1 MGPRLD
7 FGLTNANDENIKTLI
22 ALLAALVLPAGIAAQ
37 INPDDLLPVE
47 QAFAMSTEASA
58 DGRHIRIDWEIAD
71 GYYLYRHAFRFE
83 PTSPDTALGAPE
95 IPTGK
100 AYSDEFFGDV
110 EIYRGDVRVTIPV
123 EQAPAQGPLELRVA
137 FQGCADLGVCYPP
150 QRVPVEIAVP
160 EPSPADDQR
169 PIIEPAAEASF
180 IDNSKASA
188 AIGSSPAAPIR
199 CRRNRR
205 FRVETIALGPG
216 ELLARFTV
224 HPDYYLY
231 RDSIEFEAEAV
242 DDGERIEVTGLE
254 LPPAVAVT
262 DEYFGDT
269 YAYYGEVEIP
279 IELARP
285 AGPAR
290 DLPLAVRFQGCQA
303 GGICYP
309 PMARTVTVDLP
320 QANTASRRPRRPGNR
335 RRRMRR
341 MTVRSPTLPQR
352 QDAAASDGIPES
364 DQDRLARL
372 ITEQPMALTLALFVL
387 LGIGL
392 AFTPCVFPMIPILSG
407 IIAGEGENITRGK
420 AFALSLAY
428 VLAMAL
434 TYTALGVI
442 AALAGYNVQAAF
454 QNPWVL
460 STFALIFVLLALAMF
475 GFYNLQ
481 LPSAWQ
487 AKLTEVSNRQSG
499 GNLVGAAIM
508 GFLSAIIVGPCVTA
522 PLIGILIFISQ
533 TGDAVLGGSVLFALS
548 IGMGLPLLAIGVGL
562 GHWLPRAGGWMESVK
577 AVFGVGL
584 LALAIWM
591 LERILPGGVTMLLW
605 GALAIASGVYLGA
618 LSRLETDAGGWRKL
632 WQALGVMLLVL
643 GILQFVGAAAG
654 GSDWL
659 RPLKPFSG
667 GQTTAQAMAQP
678 EFTEVD
684 DLEQLTRAIEAA
696 QRPVF
701 LDFYADWCVD
711 CKRMERST
719 FPDPAVARKMGE
731 FDLLK
736 IDMTDFSDR
745 HQRVLNEFGLHGPPA
760 YLFFSDGDE
769 LDRYRMFGFMPP
781 DEFIAHLERVQRG
794 SGIGADHG

>member
-1 MGPRLD
+1 MKTL
-7 FGLTNANDENIKTLI
+7 KTLI
-22 ALLAALVLPAGIAAQ
+22 TLFAALVLPAGIAAQ

-47 QAFAMSTEASA
+47 EAFAMTTGTTA
-58 DGRHIRIDWEIAD
+58 DGVWVEWRIAD
-71 GYYLYRHAFRFE
+71 GYYLYRHAFDFE
-83 PTSPDTALGAPE
+83 PTSDDTTLGAPG
-95 IPTGK
+95 IPNGK

-123 EQAPAQGPLELRVA
+123 EQMPGQGPLELQVA

-150 QRVPVEIAVP
+150 QREQIQIARA
-160 EPSPADDQR
+160 ESTADST
-169 PIIEPAAEASF
+169 AT
-180 IDNSKASA
+180 NKASE
-188 AIGSSPAAPIR
+188 SPLGMATATR
-199 CRRNRR
+199 SDSGALTDRFDGFDSNRELTGR
-205 FRVETIALGPG
+205 SEPLPPEQAFRVETIALGPG
-216 ELLARFTV
+216 ELLARFNV

-231 RDSIEFEAEAV
+231 RDSIAFDAEAGDG
-242 DDGERIEVTGLE
+242 DDGIEVAGLE

-320 QANTASRRPRRPGNR
+320 QAEAAIEAPAAAKQTSTPGQANGG
-335 RRRMRR
+335 
-341 MTVRSPTLPQR
+341 TQSDASPTPDR
-352 QDAAASDGIPES
+352 AAGDGIPES

-420 AFALSLAY
+420 AFSLSLAY

-442 AALAGYNVQAAF
+442 AAMAGYNVQAAF

-460 STFALIFVLLALAMF
+460 SAFALIFVLLALAMF

-481 LPSAWQ
+481 LPAAWQ

-591 LERILPGGVTMLLW
+591 LERIVPGGVTMLLW
-605 GALAIASGVYLGA
+605 GALAISSGVYLGA
-618 LSRLETDAGGWRKL
+618 LTRLKDDAAGWPKL

-643 GILQFVGAAAG
+643 GIMQFVGAAAG
-654 GSDWL
+654 GNDWL

-667 GQTTAQAMAQP
+667 GSGTAAQAAAQP

-684 DLEQLTRAIEAA
+684 DLEQLTRAVEAA
-696 QRPVF
+696 ERPVF

-719 FPDPAVARKMGE
+719 FPDPSVAEKMSE

-769 LDRYRMFGFMPP
+769 LDNYRMFGFMAP
-781 DEFIAHLERVQRG
+781 DEFIAHLERVQR
-794 SGIGADHG
+794 ADRG

>member
-1 MGPRLD
+1 MTMRK
-7 FGLTNANDENIKTLI
+7 IKILLS
-22 ALLAALVLPAGIAAQ
+22 LLAGLVLSAGVAAQ

-47 QAFAMSTEASA
+47 DAFAMSAGMA
-58 DGRHIRIDWEIAD
+58 PDGRRAYIEWRIAD
-71 GYYLYRHAFRFE
+71 GYYLYRHAFDFE
-83 PTSPDTALGAPE
+83 PAGDGTTLGTPE

-110 EIYRGDVRVTIPV
+110 EIYRGRARVSIPV
-123 EQAPAQGPLELRVA
+123 QQAPAEGPLKLRVA

-150 QRVPVEIAVP
+150 QRKSIEIARATTADAAAQGPLGNTPATGSDSGGLVDQLDGFGGNRALTGRSDPLPP
-160 EPSPADDQR
+160 EQAFKV
-169 PIIEPAAEASF
+169 EAISL
-180 IDNSKASA
+180 SA
-188 AIGSSPAAPIR
+188 
-199 CRRNRR
+199 
-205 FRVETIALGPG
+205 G
-216 ELLARFTV
+216 ELLARFTM

-231 RDSIEFEAEAV
+231 RDSIEFEAVVTNPDA
-242 DDGERIEVTGLE
+242 RIEVAGFE
-254 LPPAVAVT
+254 LPEAVAIT

-269 YAYYGEVEIP
+269 HAYYGEVEIP
-279 IELARP
+279 VNLARP
-285 AGPAR
+285 PGPAR
-290 DLPLAVRFQGCQA
+290 DLALLVRFQGCQTD
-303 GGICYP
+303 GICYP
-309 PMARTVTVDLP
+309 PMTRTIQVDLP
-320 QANTASRRPRRPGNR
+320 RADAVLGAPVSAGQQSTPEAATAGTASAPAVTDG
-335 RRRMRR
+335 
-341 MTVRSPTLPQR
+341 
-352 QDAAASDGIPES
+352 AAVNLPES

-372 ITEQPMALTLALFVL
+372 IGEQPMALTLALFVL

-434 TYTALGVI
+434 TYTSVGVI

-481 LPSAWQ
+481 LPAAWQ
-487 AKLTEVSNRQSG
+487 AKLTEISNRQSG
-499 GNLVGAAIM
+499 GNLIGAAIM

-548 IGMGLPLLAIGVGL
+548 IGMGLPLLAIGIGL

-591 LERILPGGVTMLLW
+591 LERIVPGGVTMLLW
-605 GALAIASGVYLGA
+605 GGLAIASGVYLGA
-618 LSRLETDAGGWRKL
+618 LTRLETAAGGWQKL

-643 GILQFVGAAAG
+643 GIIQLVGAAAG
-654 GSDWL
+654 GNDWL

-667 GQTTAQAMAQP
+667 GGGAAAQAVARP

-684 DLEQLTRAIEAA
+684 DLEQLTRAVQAA
-696 QRPVF
+696 ERPVF

-760 YLFFSDGDE
+760 YLFFSGGEE

-781 DEFIAHLERVQRG
+781 EEFIAHLDRVAQASR
-794 SGIGADHG
+794 

>member
-1 MGPRLD
+1 MK
-7 FGLTNANDENIKTLI
+7 TVKTLLP
-22 ALLAALVLPAGIAAQ
+22 LLAALLLPPGIAAQ

-47 QAFAMSTEASA
+47 EAFAMSTEMGP
-58 DGRHIRIDWEIAD
+58 DGRSAQIEWRIAD
-71 GYYLYRHAFRFE
+71 GYYLYRHAFDFQAIGDG
-83 PTSPDTALGAPE
+83 TVVGSPR
-95 IPTGK
+95 IPSGK
-100 AYSDEFFGDV
+100 SYSDEFFGDV
-110 EIYRGDVRVTIPV
+110 EIYRERVRVTLPV
-123 EQAPAQGPLELRVA
+123 EQLPAQGPLELRVA

-150 QRVPVEIAVP
+150 QREQIRIERAETASDPVADAALQGQRASPPTVRSDGGGLAEQLEGFGGTRELTGRSDPLPP
-160 EPSPADDQR
+160 E
-169 PIIEPAAEASF
+169 EA
-180 IDNSKASA
+180 
-188 AIGSSPAAPIR
+188 
-199 CRRNRR
+199 
-205 FRVETIALGPG
+205 FRVEAIALGAG
-216 ELLARFTV
+216 ELLARFTM

-231 RDSIEFEAEAV
+231 RDSIEFEAGTV
-242 DDGERIEVTGLE
+242 GQGEPIEVTGIE
-254 LPPAVAVT
+254 LPEAVAIT

-269 YAYYGEVEIP
+269 HVYYGEVEIP

-290 DLPLAVRFQGCQA
+290 DLPLAVRFQGCQTD
-303 GGICYP
+303 GICYP
-309 PMARTVTVDLP
+309 PMARSIEVDLP
-320 QANTASRRPRRPGNR
+320 QAEAAIEAPAPSDGASDDATGAAQP
-335 RRRMRR
+335 
-341 MTVRSPTLPQR
+341 
-352 QDAAASDGIPES
+352 AAASPAGDAGAGQNLPES

-434 TYTALGVI
+434 TYTAVGVI
-442 AALAGYNVQAAF
+442 AALMGYNVQAAF

-460 STFALIFVLLALAMF
+460 SAFALVFVLLALAMF

-481 LPSAWQ
+481 MPATWQ
-487 AKLTEVSNRQSG
+487 AKLTEISNRQSG
-499 GNLVGAAIM
+499 GNLIGAAIM

-591 LERILPGGVTMLLW
+591 LERIVPGGVTMLLW

-618 LSRLETDAGGWRKL
+618 LTRLDAAVSGWRKL
-632 WQALGVMLLVL
+632 WQAVGVMLLVF
-643 GILQFVGAAAG
+643 GIMQFVGAAAG
-654 GSDWL
+654 GNDWL

-667 GQTTAQAMAQP
+667 GGAAARATAQP

-684 DLEQLTRAIEAA
+684 DLAQLTRAVQAA

-719 FPDPAVARKMGE
+719 FPDSAVAQKMGE

-745 HQRVLNEFGLHGPPA
+745 HQQVLNEFGLHGPPA
-760 YLFFSDGDE
+760 YLFFSGGEE

-781 DEFIAHLERVQRG
+781 EEFITHLDRVQQAIR
-794 SGIGADHG
+794 

>member
-1 MGPRLD
+1 MM
-7 FGLTNANDENIKTLI
+7 KTITTLL
-22 ALLAALVLPAGIAAQ
+22 ALLGALLLPAGIAAQ

-47 QAFAMSTEASA
+47 QAFAMSTEVSA

-83 PTSPDTALGAPE
+83 PTRPDGALGAPQ

-150 QRVPVEIAVP
+150 QRVPVEVDMP
-160 EPSPADDQR
+160 EPSPAGDQR
-169 PIIEPAAEASF
+169 PIAEPAAEASL
-180 IDNSKASA
+180 IDRLE
-188 AIGSSPAAPIR
+188 GFGG
-199 CRRNRR
+199 NRELTGR
-205 FRVETIALGPG
+205 SDPLPPEQAFRVETIALGPG

-224 HPDYYLY
+224 LADYYLY
-231 RDSIEFEAEAV
+231 RDSIEFETEAV
-242 DDGERIEVTGLE
+242 DDGERIEVTGVE

-269 YAYYGEVEIP
+269 YAYYGEIEIP
-279 IELARP
+279 IQLARP

-290 DLPLAVRFQGCQA
+290 DLALAVRFQGCQA

-320 QANTASRRPRRPGNR
+320 QADTRIEAPTPAGQPSTPDEATDDAQAGF
-335 RRRMRR
+335 
-341 MTVRSPTLPQR
+341 SPAAG
-352 QDAAASDGIPES
+352 DAAAGDGIPES
-364 DQDRLARL
+364 DQDRMARL

-434 TYTALGVI
+434 TYTALGII

-605 GALAIASGVYLGA
+605 GALAISSGVYLGG
-618 LSRLETDAGGWRKL
+618 LTRLDTGAGGWQKL

-643 GILQFVGAAAG
+643 GIMQFVGAAAG
-654 GSDWL
+654 GKDWL
-659 RPLKPFSG
+659 RPLQPFSG
-667 GQTTAQAMAQP
+667 GGGPAAQAVARP

-684 DLEQLTRAIEAA
+684 DLEQLTRAVEAA
-696 QRPVF
+696 GRPVF

-760 YLFFSDGDE
+760 YLFFSGGDE

-781 DEFIAHLERVQRG
+781 DEFIAHLERVQQAG
-794 SGIGADHG
+794 QG

>member
-1 MGPRLD
+1 MM
-7 FGLTNANDENIKTLI
+7 KTITTLL
-22 ALLAALVLPAGIAAQ
+22 ALLGALLLPAGIAAQ

-150 QRVPVEIAVP
+150 QRVPVEVAMP

-169 PIIEPAAEASF
+169 PIVEPAAEASL
-180 IDNSKASA
+180 IDSLE
-188 AIGSSPAAPIR
+188 GFGG
-199 CRRNRR
+199 NRELTGR
-205 FRVETIALGPG
+205 SDPLPPEQAFRVETIALGPG

-224 HPDYYLY
+224 HTDYYLY

-269 YAYYGEVEIP
+269 YAYYGEIEIP
-279 IELARP
+279 IQLARP

-320 QANTASRRPRRPGNR
+320 QADTSIEAPTPAGQPSTPDEATDDAQAGF
-335 RRRMRR
+335 
-341 MTVRSPTLPQR
+341 SPAAG
-352 QDAAASDGIPES
+352 DAAAGDGIPES
-364 DQDRLARL
+364 DQDRMARL

-407 IIAGEGENITRGK
+407 IIAGEGENITRSK

-434 TYTALGVI
+434 TYTALGII

-460 STFALIFVLLALAMF
+460 SAL
-475 GFYNLQ
+475 
-481 LPSAWQ
+481 
-487 AKLTEVSNRQSG
+487 R
-499 GNLVGAAIM
+499 
-508 GFLSAIIVGPCVTA
+508 
-522 PLIGILIFISQ
+522 
-533 TGDAVLGGSVLFALS
+533 
-548 IGMGLPLLAIGVGL
+548 
-562 GHWLPRAGGWMESVK
+562 
-577 AVFGVGL
+577 
-584 LALAIWM
+584 
-591 LERILPGGVTMLLW
+591 
-605 GALAIASGVYLGA
+605 
-618 LSRLETDAGGWRKL
+618 
-632 WQALGVMLLVL
+632 
-643 GILQFVGAAAG
+643 
-654 GSDWL
+654 
-659 RPLKPFSG
+659 
-667 GQTTAQAMAQP
+667 
-678 EFTEVD
+678 
-684 DLEQLTRAIEAA
+684 
-696 QRPVF
+696 
-701 LDFYADWCVD
+701 
-711 CKRMERST
+711 
-719 FPDPAVARKMGE
+719 
-731 FDLLK
+731 
-736 IDMTDFSDR
+736 
-745 HQRVLNEFGLHGPPA
+745 
-760 YLFFSDGDE
+760 
-769 LDRYRMFGFMPP
+769 
-781 DEFIAHLERVQRG
+781 
-794 SGIGADHG
+794 

>member
-1 MGPRLD
+1 M
-7 FGLTNANDENIKTLI
+7 TMKTTMQTMKTLFP
-22 ALLAALVLPAGIAAQ
+22 LLAALLLPPGIAAQ

-47 QAFAMSTEASA
+47 EAFAMSTEMAP
-58 DGRHIRIDWEIAD
+58 DGRSAQIEWRIAD
-71 GYYLYRHAFRFE
+71 GYYLYRHAFDFQAVDD
-83 PTSPDTALGAPE
+83 DTTLGAPQ
-95 IPTGK
+95 IPSGES
-100 AYSDEFFGDV
+100 YSDEFFGDV
-110 EIYRGDVRVTIPV
+110 EIYRERVRVTIPV
-123 EQAPAQGPLELRVA
+123 EQLPAQGPLELRVA

-150 QRVPVEIAVP
+150 QREQIRIERAETAPDPVANAASQGQRASPPTARPGGGGLAEQLEGFGGNRELTGRSDPLPP
-160 EPSPADDQR
+160 EDA
-169 PIIEPAAEASF
+169 
-180 IDNSKASA
+180 
-188 AIGSSPAAPIR
+188 
-199 CRRNRR
+199 
-205 FRVETIALGPG
+205 FRVEAIALGAG
-216 ELLARFTV
+216 ELLARFTM

-231 RDSIEFEAEAV
+231 RDSIEFEAGAV
-242 DDGERIEVTGLE
+242 DQGGPIEVTGIE
-254 LPPAVAVT
+254 LPEAVAIT

-269 YAYYGEVEIP
+269 HAYYGEVEIP

-290 DLPLAVRFQGCQA
+290 DLPLAVRFQGCQTD
-303 GGICYP
+303 GICYP
-309 PMARTVTVDLP
+309 PMARSIEVDLP
-320 QANTASRRPRRPGNR
+320 QA
-335 RRRMRR
+335 
-341 MTVRSPTLPQR
+341 
-352 QDAAASDGIPES
+352 DAAIEAPAPAGRTPAGATGATRSAAPAAAGDSGPGDNLPES

-434 TYTALGVI
+434 TYTTVGVI
-442 AALAGYNVQAAF
+442 AALMGYNVQAAF

-460 STFALIFVLLALAMF
+460 STFALVFVLLALAMF

-481 LPSAWQ
+481 MPATWQ
-487 AKLTEVSNRQSG
+487 AKLTEISNRQSG
-499 GNLVGAAIM
+499 GNLIGAAIM

-591 LERILPGGVTMLLW
+591 LERIVPGGVTMLLW

-618 LSRLETDAGGWRKL
+618 LTRLDAAVSGWRKL
-632 WQALGVMLLVL
+632 WQAAGVMLLVF
-643 GILQFVGAAAG
+643 GIMQFVGAAAG
-654 GSDWL
+654 GNDWL
-659 RPLKPFSG
+659 RPLQQFSG
-667 GQTTAQAMAQP
+667 GGATARATAQP

-684 DLEQLTRAIEAA
+684 DLAQLTRAVQAA
-696 QRPVF
+696 DRPVF

-719 FPDPAVARKMGE
+719 FPDSAVAQKMGE

-745 HQRVLNEFGLHGPPA
+745 HQEVLNEFGLHGPPA
-760 YLFFSDGDE
+760 YLFFSGGEE

-781 DEFIAHLERVQRG
+781 GEFIAHLDRVQQAIR
-794 SGIGADHG
+794 

>member
-1 MGPRLD
+1 MKRIINLL
-7 FGLTNANDENIKTLI
+7 GLIP
-22 ALLAALVLPAGIAAQ
+22 ALMLPLAAIAQ
-37 INPDDLLPVE
+37 INPEDLLPVDE
-47 QAFAMSTEASA
+47 AFAMSTEVAG
-58 DGRHIRIDWEIAD
+58 DGRHVRIEWKIAE
-71 GYYLYRHAFRFE
+71 GYYLYRHAFKFDA
-83 PTSPDTALGAPE
+83 TGPDAALGEPD
-95 IPTGK
+95 IPPGK

-110 EIYRGDVRVTIPV
+110 EIYRDRISAMIPV
-123 EQAPAQGPLELRVA
+123 EQQPAAGPLALRVA
-137 FQGCADLGVCYPP
+137 YQGCADLGVCYPP
-150 QRVPVEIAVP
+150 QRVQLEIALP
-160 EPSPADDQR
+160 ETPS
-169 PIIEPAAEASF
+169 ASTGL
-180 IDNSKASA
+180 SL
-188 AIGSSPAAPIR
+188 AAPASSSGLLDQLEGFGGAR
-199 CRRNRR
+199 ELTGRSDPLPPEQA
-205 FRVETIALGPG
+205 FRVETIALGAG

-231 RDSIEFEAEAV
+231 RDSIEFEAGAADVEITAMA
-242 DDGERIEVTGLE
+242 
-254 LPPAVAVT
+254 LPKAVAVT

-269 YAYYGEVEIP
+269 YAYFGEVEIP

-285 AGPAR
+285 AGSAQN
-290 DLPLAVRFQGCQA
+290 LPLAVRFQGCQTE
-303 GGICYP
+303 GICYP
-309 PMARTVTVDLP
+309 PMARAIMVDLP
-320 QANTASRRPRRPGNR
+320 RADSTIQPPAASGRTASQ
-335 RRRMRR
+335 
-341 MTVRSPTLPQR
+341 TA
-352 QDAAASDGIPES
+352 DAAQPGPSLPGPASQVEGGVEIPES

-420 AFALSLAY
+420 AFALSLTY

-434 TYTALGVI
+434 TYTAVGVV
-442 AALAGYNVQAAF
+442 AALMGYNVQAAF

-487 AKLTEVSNRQSG
+487 ARLTEISNRQSG
-499 GNLVGAAIM
+499 GSLIGAAIM

-548 IGMGLPLLAIGVGL
+548 IGMGLPLLAIGIGL

-591 LERILPGGVTMLLW
+591 LERIVPGAVTMLLW
-605 GALAIASGVYLGA
+605 GGLAIASGVYLGA
-618 LSRLETDAGGWRKL
+618 LTRLDAAANGWRKL
-632 WQALGVMLLVL
+632 WQAVGVMLLVL
-643 GILQFVGAAAG
+643 GIMQFVGAAAG
-654 GSDWL
+654 GNDWL
-659 RPLKPFSG
+659 RPLKPFAGEGGGVSG
-667 GQTTAQAMAQP
+667 AAVAP
-678 EFTEVD
+678 VEFTEVD
-684 DLEQLTRAIEAA
+684 DLGQLERAVAA
-696 QRPVF
+696 ARRPVF
-701 LDFYADWCVD
+701 LDFYADWCLD

-719 FPDPAVARKMGE
+719 FPDPGVAALMSE

-745 HQRVLNEFGLHGPPA
+745 HQQVLNEFGLIGPPA
-760 YLFFSDGDE
+760 YLFFSGGVE

-781 DEFIAHLERVQRG
+781 EEFVAHLERVQR
-794 SGIGADHG
+794 AAPAAAR

>member
-1 MGPRLD
+1 MTRTMR
-7 FGLTNANDENIKTLI
+7 FI
-22 ALLAALVLPAGIAAQ
+22 ALLPALLLTPLAGAQ
-37 INPDDLLPVE
+37 INPDDLLPVD
-47 QAFAMSTEASA
+47 QAFAMSTDVAE
-58 DGRHIRIDWEIAD
+58 DGGHVRIGWEIAE
-71 GYYLYRHAFRFE
+71 GYYLYRHAFKFE
-83 PTSPDTALGAPE
+83 ATGPDAALGEPE
-95 IPTGK
+95 IPPGK

-110 EIYRGDVRVTIPV
+110 EIYRGRVWSTIPI
-123 EQAPAQGPLELRVA
+123 ERRPGGGTLALRVA
-137 FQGCADLGVCYPP
+137 YQGCADLGVCYPP
-150 QRVPVEIAVP
+150 QRVQLEIPLP
-160 EPSPADDQR
+160 EASSAATELPLA
-169 PIIEPAAEASF
+169 EPAA
-180 IDNSKASA
+180 
-188 AIGSSPAAPIR
+188 GSSLLDRLDGFGGSRELTGRSDPLPPAQA
-199 CRRNRR
+199 

-231 RDSIEFEAEAV
+231 RDSIEFEAGTAGVE
-242 DDGERIEVTGLE
+242 ITGMT
-254 LPPAVAVT
+254 LPEAVAVS

-269 YAYYGEVEIP
+269 FAYFGEVEIP
-279 IELARP
+279 LALARP
-285 AGPAR
+285 AGPAS
-290 DLPLAVRFQGCQA
+290 DLALAVRFQGCQTD
-303 GGICYP
+303 GICYP
-309 PMARTVTVDLP
+309 PMARTISVDLP
-320 QANTASRRPRRPGNR
+320 AAGTAIAAPADPADPAGNA
-335 RRRMRR
+335 
-341 MTVRSPTLPQR
+341 TGASP
-352 QDAAASDGIPES
+352 AAAPGANAAPATDAEPVPES
-364 DQDRLARL
+364 EQDRLARL

-407 IIAGEGENITRGK
+407 IIAGEGDNITRGK

-434 TYTALGVI
+434 TYTAVGVI
-442 AALAGYNVQAAF
+442 AALMGYNVQAAF

-481 LPSAWQ
+481 MPASLQ
-487 AKLTEVSNRQSG
+487 AKLTEISNRQSG
-499 GNLVGAAIM
+499 GNLIGAGIM

-548 IGMGLPLLAIGVGL
+548 IGMGLPLLAIGIGL

-591 LERILPGGVTMLLW
+591 LERIVPGAVTMLLW

-618 LSRLETDAGGWRKL
+618 LTRLAPDANGWRKL
-632 WQALGVMLLVL
+632 WQAVGVMLLVF
-643 GILQFVGAAAG
+643 GIMQFVGAAAG

-659 RPLKPFSG
+659 RPLKPFAGNG
-667 GQTTAQAMAQP
+667 GGTATAAVAP
-678 EFTEVD
+678 VEFTEVD
-684 DLEQLTRAIEAA
+684 DLDQLQRAVAA
-696 QRPVF
+696 ARRPVF
-701 LDFYADWCVD
+701 LDFYADWCLD

-719 FPDPAVARKMGE
+719 FPDPAVAAAMGE

-745 HQRVLNEFGLHGPPA
+745 HQKVLNEFSLIGPPA
-760 YLFFSDGDE
+760 YLFFSDGVE

-781 DEFIAHLERVQRG
+781 GEFVAHLERVQQAVSAR
-794 SGIGADHG
+794 

>member
-1 MGPRLD
+1 MKRIIDLLALVP
-7 FGLTNANDENIKTLI
+7 
-22 ALLAALVLPAGIAAQ
+22 ALLLSLGAAAQ
-37 INPDDLLPVE
+37 IDPDDLLPVE
-47 QAFAMSTEASA
+47 QAFSLSSEVID
-58 DGRHIRIDWEIAD
+58 DGRHIRIAWDIAE
-71 GYYLYRHAFRFE
+71 GYYLYRHAFKFE
-83 PTSPDTALGAPE
+83 ATGPDSVLGEPE
-95 IPTGK
+95 IPPGK

-110 EIYRGDVRVTIPV
+110 DIYRGRASATIAV
-123 EQAPAQGPLELRVA
+123 KQRPAEGPLALRVA

-150 QRVPVEIAVP
+150 QRVQLEIPLP
-160 EPSPADDQR
+160 EASSAAGQR
-169 PIIEPAAEASF
+169 PLEAPGAGTGLLDQLEGFGGARELTGRS
-180 IDNSKASA
+180 DPLPPEQA
-188 AIGSSPAAPIR
+188 
-199 CRRNRR
+199 

-231 RDSIEFEAEAV
+231 RDSIEFEPEAA
-242 DDGERIEVTGLE
+242 GVTVIGTD
-254 LPPAVAVT
+254 LPEAAAVS

-269 YAYYGEVEIP
+269 FAYFGEVEIP
-279 IELARP
+279 LRLARP
-285 AGPAR
+285 AGPAE

-303 GGICYP
+303 EGICYP
-309 PMARTVTVDLP
+309 PMARTIVVDLP
-320 QANTASRRPRRPGNR
+320 AAETAVEPPI
-335 RRRMRR
+335 
-341 MTVRSPTLPQR
+341 
-352 QDAAASDGIPES
+352 DAPSAAVEAASGTARTGPPPPGDAEPIPES
-364 DQDRLARL
+364 EQDRLARL

-407 IIAGEGENITRGK
+407 IIAGEGESITRGK

-434 TYTALGVI
+434 TYTSVGVI

-460 STFALIFVLLALAMF
+460 STFALVFVLLALAMF

-481 LPSAWQ
+481 MPASIQ
-487 AKLTEVSNRQSG
+487 AKLTEISNRQSG
-499 GNLVGAAIM
+499 GNLIGAGIM

-548 IGMGLPLLAIGVGL
+548 IGMGLPLLAIGIGL

-591 LERILPGGVTMLLW
+591 LERIVPGAVTMLLW
-605 GALAIASGVYLGA
+605 GGLTISSGVYLGA
-618 LSRLETDAGGWRKL
+618 LSRLDAAVSGWRKL
-632 WQALGVMLLVL
+632 WQALGVILLVF
-643 GILQFVGAAAG
+643 GIMQLVGAAAG

-667 GQTTAQAMAQP
+667 GGGTAAQAVAQP
-678 EFTEVD
+678 QFTEVD
-684 DLEQLTRAIEAA
+684 DIEQLRRAVAATR
-696 QRPVF
+696 RPVF
-701 LDFYADWCVD
+701 LDFYADWCLD

-719 FPDPAVARKMGE
+719 FPDPKVAAAMGE

-745 HQRVLNEFGLHGPPA
+745 HQKVLNEFGLIGPPA
-760 YLFFSDGDE
+760 YLFFNNGEE
-769 LDRYRMFGFMPP
+769 LDRFRMFGFMPP
-781 DEFIAHLERVQRG
+781 EQFVGHLERVQRA
-794 SGIGADHG
+794 SATAVR

>member
-1 MGPRLD
+1 MM
-7 FGLTNANDENIKTLI
+7 KTITTLL
-22 ALLAALVLPAGIAAQ
+22 ALLGALLLPAGIAAQ

-47 QAFAMSTEASA
+47 QAFAMSTEVSA
-58 DGRHIRIDWEIAD
+58 DDRHIRIDWEIAD

-83 PTSPDTALGAPE
+83 PTSPDGALGAPQ

-150 QRVPVEIAVP
+150 QRVPVEIEMP
-160 EPSPADDQR
+160 ERSPAGDQG
-169 PIIEPAAEASF
+169 PIAEPAAEPGF
-180 IDNSKASA
+180 IDKLE
-188 AIGSSPAAPIR
+188 GFGG
-199 CRRNRR
+199 NRELTGR
-205 FRVETIALGPG
+205 SDPLPPEQAFRVESIALGPG

-224 HPDYYLY
+224 LADYYLY
-231 RDSIEFEAEAV
+231 RDSIEFETEAV
-242 DDGERIEVTGLE
+242 DDGERIEVTGVE

-269 YAYYGEVEIP
+269 YAYYGEIEIP
-279 IELARP
+279 IQLARP

-290 DLPLAVRFQGCQA
+290 ELPLTVRFQGCQA

-320 QANTASRRPRRPGNR
+320 QADTSIETPTPAGQPSTPDEATDDAQAGF
-335 RRRMRR
+335 
-341 MTVRSPTLPQR
+341 SPAAG
-352 QDAAASDGIPES
+352 DAAAGDGIPES
-364 DQDRLARL
+364 DQDRMARL

-407 IIAGEGENITRGK
+407 IIAGEGENITRSK

-434 TYTALGVI
+434 TYTALGII

-605 GALAIASGVYLGA
+605 GALAISSGVYLGG
-618 LSRLETDAGGWRKL
+618 LTRLDTGAGGWQKL

-643 GILQFVGAAAG
+643 GIMQFVGAAAG
-654 GSDWL
+654 GKDWL
-659 RPLKPFSG
+659 RPLQPFSG
-667 GQTTAQAMAQP
+667 GGGPAARAAAQP

-684 DLEQLTRAIEAA
+684 DLEQLTRAVEAA
-696 QRPVF
+696 GRPVF

-781 DEFIAHLERVQRG
+781 DEFIAHLERVQQAG
-794 SGIGADHG
+794 QG